1 MLTGSGLGYRR
12 ALATDLLSQPH
23 DTPIHFIEAAPEN
36 WLKMGG
42 MLRHQF
48 DQAAE
53 RYPLALH
60 GLSLSL
66 GGFAPLDF
74 ELLKQ
79 IKQMMQQYHT
89 SFFSE
94 HISFSQDNAHLY
106 DLLPVPFTE
115 DMVRHIAERICQ
127 VQDFLG
133 EKIAVENTSYYFH
146 SPLAEMNEVQF
157 LNAITQ
163 EADCYIHL
171 DVNNIYVNAI
181 NHQLLPAK
189 QFIDN
194 VDKNR
199 VKYIHIAGHNAD
211 NPQIL
216 IDTHGETVHEN
227 VWDLLDYAYAQLPQ
241 IPPTLLER
249 DFHFPTFD
257 ELLNEVQHIE
267 NLQKK
272 YKKEI

>member
-1 MLTGSGLGYRR
+1 
-12 ALATDLLSQPH
+12 
-23 DTPIHFIEAAPEN
+23 
-36 WLKMGG
+36 
-42 MLRHQF
+42 
-48 DQAAE
+48 
-53 RYPLALH
+53 
-60 GLSLSL
+60 
-66 GGFAPLDF
+66 
-74 ELLKQ
+74 
-79 IKQMMQQYHT
+79 
-89 SFFSE
+89 
-94 HISFSQDNAHLY
+94 
-106 DLLPVPFTE
+106 
-115 DMVRHIAERICQ
+115 
-127 VQDFLG
+127 
-133 EKIAVENTSYYFH
+133 
-146 SPLAEMNEVQF
+146 MNEVQF